1 MTPVNAKRRIR
12 LLAACL
18 ALGALSSAAG
28 AQTTCFGG
36 PAVMTCLDSAN
47 GSYQVS
53 CYGGNRFRA
62 CFTPQGQSFTVSNTG
77 GNNTNPS
84 ASASLQTPPS
94 GAKMIPAR
102 PAAGPTAPCPTTA
115 KCSGQTSPGA
125 TAPR

>member
-1 MTPVNAKRRIR
+1 MTPVDGMRRIR

-18 ALGALSSAAG
+18 VLGALSSTAG

-36 PAVMTCLDSAN
+36 PAVMTCLDSTS

-53 CYGGNRFRA
+53 CYGGSKFRN

-84 ASASLQTPPS
+84 ASAALQTPS

-102 PAAGPTAPCPTTA
+102 PTAGPTAPCPTTA
-115 KCSGQTSPGA
+115 KCSGQTSTPA